1 MCGVKPNRPA
11 AGFLPSVYP
20 RKVINAMSTSL
31 TKSLQAAPA
40 RVWMAA
46 ACLALATV
54 GAQATTLVTQTT
66 TGGSHNLSWN
76 AGATYTS
83 NWTGAR
89 NMSYGG
95 GTPFW
100 AYCIDPQTGINGAA
114 TYTTTSLS
122 NFLTGGRY
130 TSQFGQTSY
139 TNIQGYGYN
148 DQNTSTILSQLTNLY
163 SHAYADSLTSA
174 TKASAFGYAVWEIM
188 GESAYSTAGGGLRTN
203 ETGTAWRTQV
213 DAYLSALSTNSWSN
227 VNGVN
232 LSTTTNFI
240 YTVYYT
246 AAQGASQTF
255 LRVTAG
261 GGGGS
266 VPEPGSL
273 ALVASALFAA
283 GYGARRKRTQH

>member
-1 MCGVKPNRPA
+1 MTPTLFNALVPSPARIWVA
-11 AGFLPSVYP
+11 AG
-20 RKVINAMSTSL
+20 
-31 TKSLQAAPA
+31 
-40 RVWMAA
+40 
-46 ACLALATV
+46 CLALSV
-54 GAQATTLVTQTT
+54 GAVHATTLTTQSTL
-66 TGGSHNLSWN
+66 GGSHNLSWN
-76 AGATYTS
+76 AGTSYVS

-89 NMSYGG
+89 DVSYGG

-100 AYCIDPQTGINGAA
+100 VYCIDPQTGINAA
-114 TYTTTSLS
+114 STYSTTSLS

-130 TSQFGQTSY
+130 TTQFAQAGY

-148 DQNTSTILSQLTNLY
+148 DQASSTILNQLTNLY

-174 TKASAFGYAVWEIM
+174 TKASAFGYAVWEIL
-188 GESAYSTAGGGLRTN
+188 GESAYSASGGGLRTS

-213 DAYLSALSTNSWSN
+213 NSYLSALSTNSWSS

-232 LSTTTNFI
+232 LSTATNFV

-246 AAQGASQTF
+246 AAQGASQSF
-255 LRVTAG
+255 LAVTPSGG

-273 ALVASALFAA
+273 ALVAAALFAVRWN
-283 GYGARRKRTQH
+283 ARRKHLVD